1 MKNVL
6 NDQPGFS
13 LVFELQHKL
22 MPSENKAWHFKA
34 PRYLKKKILLIEYQL
49 FLAIHCTF
57 ALSFIESQ
65 LGVFIVSRA
74 LPLIMERPAILA
86 HSQDWPFS
94 STHSSVDYFNAVVI
108 AWILFSF
115 ARFTNCCSIY
125 FIQAYSW
132 NKSHI
137 SKVFIRNLAII

>member
-22 MPSENKAWHFKA
+22 MPSENKASRFKA
-34 PRYLKKKILLIEYQL
+34 PHYLKKILLIEYQL

-57 ALSFIESQ
+57 ALRFIESQ

-115 ARFTNCCSIY
+115 ARFTNC
-125 FIQAYSW
+125 W
-132 NKSHI
+132 E
-137 SKVFIRNLAII
+137 R